1 MLPDLRHALRTLRR
15 SPGFSAIAI
24 LTLALGI
31 GATTAIASLLYGILL
46 RPLPYEHPERLVQVT
61 WYFEQ
66 GGPTDAVT
74 TTEYLYWKEHAR
86 GFAAAA
92 AYAEVGAGFNL
103 ETESGAQYVHGQ
115 LVGDGLFAVVGVR
128 AFLGREFTA
137 DETRLGGPPAA
148 VLSYGLWRDRF
159 GALPAVV
166 GRPIRVNGTSYTVV
180 GVMPRG
186 FRFGPVSPGL
196 WLPLALRPDV
206 RDQGHNTNMIARLS
220 PGVTLAAAQADMG
233 RLLAEFRRDVPGHAG
248 ERERGAKLVPYR
260 EVLVADVRPTLTLLF
275 GAVVLV
281 VLIAVANAT
290 GLFFGRA
297 AARSQDIAVRAA
309 LGAGRWAL
317 ARPLLAESVV
327 LALAGGAG
335 GILLAR
341 WTLDLVLAAS
351 PRDLPL
357 VDSVRLDL
365 PVLAAA
371 FALSLAAG
379 VVVGIVPALRVARRH
394 GYNQRYAVVVGG
406 GELAAAVIQRLH
418 ARQDIG
424 IRLLGLVGDTKG
436 GGGGESASARGR
448 CSSARRSRCRWSSSR
463 ARCSYCSAFPLSGA
477 CIPASSPRRSM
488 WSRCRSHRRSTAL
501 RHPRGASRP
510 RYASGS
516 QDSQASPRWLP
527 RRARRSSAD

>member
-1 MLPDLRHALRTLRR
+1 MIRRPPRSTLFPYTTLFR
-15 SPGFSAIAI
+15 S
-24 LTLALGI
+24 
-31 GATTAIASLLYGILL
+31 
-46 RPLPYEHPERLVQVT
+46 
-61 WYFEQ
+61 
-66 GGPTDAVT
+66 
-74 TTEYLYWKEHAR
+74 
-86 GFAAAA
+86 
-92 AYAEVGAGFNL
+92 GFNL

-128 AFLGREFTA
+128 AFLGREFTVE
-137 DETRLGGPPAA
+137 ETRPGGPPAA
-148 VLSYGLWRDRF
+148 ILSYRLWRDRF

-180 GVMPRG
+180 GVMPRD
-186 FRFGPVSPGL
+186 FRFGPASPAL

-297 AARSQDIAVRAA
+297 AARSQDTALRAP

-379 VVVGIVPALRVARRH
+379 GVVGVVAALRGARPGLR
-394 GYNQRYAVVVGG
+394 NSLQ
-406 GELAAAVIQRLH
+406 
-418 ARQDIG
+418 QDD
-424 IRLLGLVGDTKG
+424 RGLG
-436 GGGGESASARGR
+436 GGGGIRQ
-448 CSSARRSRCRWSSSR
+448 R
-463 ARCSYCSAFPLSGA
+463 ARALLVGPGVALAVALLAGPL
-477 CIPASSPRRSM
+477 
-488 WSRCRSHRRSTAL
+488 
-501 RHPRGASRP
+501 
-510 RYASGS
+510 
-516 QDSQASPRWLP
+516 
-527 RRARRSSAD
+527 

>member
-86 GFAAAA
+86 SFAAAA
-92 AYAEVGAGFNL
+92 AYANVGAGFNL

-128 AFLGREFTA
+128 AFLGREFTVE
-137 DETRLGGPPAA
+137 ETRPGGPPAA
-148 VLSYGLWRDRF
+148 ILSYRLWRDRF

-180 GVMPRG
+180 GVMPRD
-186 FRFGPVSPGL
+186 FRFGPASPAL

-290 GLFFGRA
+290 GLFFGRT

-379 VVVGIVPALRVARRH
+379 VVVGIVPALRVARRDLR
-394 GYNQRYAVVVGG
+394 NSLQ
-406 GELAAAVIQRLH
+406 
-418 ARQDIG
+418 QDD
-424 IRLLGLVGDTKG
+424 RGLG
-436 GGGGESASARGR
+436 GGGGSASARGR
-448 CSSARRSRCRWSSSR
+448 CSSARRSRCGWSSSR
-463 ARCSYCSAFPLSGA
+463 ARRSHRSAFPLSEP
-477 CIPASSPRRSM
+477 CLPA
-488 WSRCRSHRRSTAL
+488 
-501 RHPRGASRP
+501 
-510 RYASGS
+510 
-516 QDSQASPRWLP
+516 
-527 RRARRSSAD
+527 

>member
-297 AARSQDIAVRAA
+297 AARSQDIAARAA
-309 LGAGRWAL
+309 LRRGR
-317 ARPLLAESVV
+317 
-327 LALAGGAG
+327 GN
-335 GILLAR
+335 
-341 WTLDLVLAAS
+341 S
-351 PRDLPL
+351 PR
-357 VDSVRLDL
+357 
-365 PVLAAA
+365 
-371 FALSLAAG
+371 
-379 VVVGIVPALRVARRH
+379 
-394 GYNQRYAVVVGG
+394 G
-406 GELAAAVIQRLH
+406 GE
-418 ARQDIG
+418 
-424 IRLLGLVGDTKG
+424 G
-436 GGGGESASARGR
+436 GGGGGGGIRQRARALLVGTEVALSVVLLAGALLLLFSLSSLWSVHPGFEPAQVYVVQMSLPPEKYGTAASAWRFEAAVRERLAGLPGVT
-448 CSSARRSRCRWSSSR
+448 AV
-463 ARCSYCSAFPLSGA
+463 AA
-477 CIPASSPRRSM
+477 ASSPPFERGLNTWVNGLKDGRPLQTYVE
-488 WSRCRSHRRSTAL
+488 SRLVSPGYFETLSIPIL
-501 RHPRGASRP
+501 RGRPLGPGDGQGAAPVVVVS
-510 RYASGS
+510 ASLARVYWP
-516 QDSQASPRWLP
+516 DSEIG
-527 RRARRSSAD
+527 RAHV